1 MYMWLVKMCNMHFNL
16 VIKNQ
21 SNAKMYKPSKLYL
34 INLMHIKI
42 KELLKLGFLEHV
54 DNVG

>member
-1 MYMWLVKMCNMHFNL
+1 MHFNL